1 MVDRLKRPGNP
12 DFRKGMASAN
22 PGGRPAALPGFRE
35 GCRSLILDKGG
46 LQKLQ
51 LMAFNPA
58 PASPEEH
65 QDRRWA
71 LGKILDYGF
80 GRPVTPVV
88 TTDLT
93 PRITI
98 VQAPARP
105 VLDLKPNE

>member
-1 MVDRLKRPGNP
+1 MVERLKRPGNP
-12 DFRKGMASAN
+12 SLRAGGPSLN

-46 LQKLQ
+46 LAKLQ
-51 LMAFNPA
+51 AMAFNP
-58 PASPEEH
+58 PSTPEEH

-80 GRPVTPVV
+80 GKPITPVV

-98 VQAPARP
+98 VQAPGRP